1 MDCSQLFSG
10 WREQRSVKQTNLA
23 DTCVCQ
29 KAYTSVS
36 LLTSCGLKVAYAVGN
51 ELPDQG
57 FARVVSERLDLLQ
70 YVRVAGYCRPTFGK
84 SVEINHAKLRKS
96 VEIGTSK
103 VRKSV
108 EFTVLQLRKSVS

>member
-96 VEIGTSK
+96 VEL
-103 VRKSV
+103 
-108 EFTVLQLRKSVS
+108 TVLQLRKSVS